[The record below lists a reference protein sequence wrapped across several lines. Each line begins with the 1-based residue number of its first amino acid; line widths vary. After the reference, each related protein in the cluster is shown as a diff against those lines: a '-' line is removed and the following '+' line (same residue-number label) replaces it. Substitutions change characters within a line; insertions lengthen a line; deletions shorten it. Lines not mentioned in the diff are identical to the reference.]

1 MTVRTPGYRHEA
13 FPYAGHAEFVR
24 SSAEFL
30 RAGLRNGER
39 AILVAVADKAADVRD
54 ELGRDGDLVAFVD
67 MDSVG
72 RNPSRIIS
80 VFQGFLAEQPG
91 RPARGLGEPIYPG
104 RSDEALVEAQLHE
117 LLLNSPV
124 GDGWDFWL
132 GCPYDTAVLDADVL
146 AGMRASHPY
155 TAGAAEQAYR
165 ADVLTDEVFATALP
179 SVASDARVH
188 AVDVDDLAGAR
199 SFLRTVA
206 AELGLAGA
214 RVDDLIYAVNEVLTN
229 SVRHGDGR
237 PVLSVWTDR
246 ERLVCDV
253 RDGGWIRDA
262 LVGRLAPP
270 TSDTGGRGLW
280 LVHNLCD
287 LVQVR
292 SAPGGTSVRMYLDH

>member
-1 MTVRTPGYRHEA
+1 LTARPPGYRHEA

-30 RAGLRNGER
+30 RAGLRNDER
-39 AILVAVADKAADVRD
+39 AILVSVADKVADVRD
-54 ELGRDGDLVAFVD
+54 ELGPDGDLVTFVD

-80 VFQGFLAEQPG
+80 VFQRFLAEQPG

-117 LLLNSPV
+117 LLLNSTI

-132 GCPYDTAVLDADVL
+132 GCPYDTAELGADVL
-146 AGMRASHPY
+146 AEMRASHPY
-155 TAGAAEQAYR
+155 TAGTAEQEFMAGVR
-165 ADVLTDEVFATALP
+165 TDEMFATALP
-179 SVASDARVH
+179 SAPSDARVH
-188 AVDVDDLAGAR
+188 TVDVADLAGAR
-199 SFLRTVA
+199 RFLRTVA
-206 AELGLAGA
+206 AELGLMDTRA
-214 RVDDLIYAVNEVLTN
+214 DDLIYAVNEVVTN
-229 SVRHGDGR
+229 SVRHGDGH
-237 PVLSVWTDR
+237 PVLAVWTDPD
-246 ERLVCDV
+246 RLVCDV
-253 RDGGWIRDA
+253 RDGGWIRDS

-292 SAPGGTSVRMYLDH
+292 SAPWGTSVRMYLDY